1 MRAGSEEQERPRRSH
16 ESLIA
21 TAMRLLGEQ
30 ARGDQIA
37 LLAMLLQEKEME
49 KEFEIQLVMK
59 DRDMA
64 HAIQINKFKRQLS
77 YVTQRLLLA
86 NHKLRIAAWEY
97 VGLPRWL
104 QLPHFDESPELLCGI
119 LSEAMHSPNGAYVYI
134 SDQAPAVEA
143 KFFKNLARVFRKELE
158 TYNQDLAEQGIQ
170 EEVVEARRTRS
181 SRCSDP
187 PRNKGHQS
195 KPLSLRRKS

>member
-77 YVTQRLLLA
+77 YVTQR
-86 NHKLRIAAWEY
+86 
-97 VGLPRWL
+97 
-104 QLPHFDESPELLCGI
+104 
-119 LSEAMHSPNGAYVYI
+119 
-134 SDQAPAVEA
+134 
-143 KFFKNLARVFRKELE
+143 
-158 TYNQDLAEQGIQ
+158 
-170 EEVVEARRTRS
+170 
-181 SRCSDP
+181 
-187 PRNKGHQS
+187 
-195 KPLSLRRKS
+195 